1 MARTRPK
8 GILFDIGDTL
18 LRETRYGVADGV
30 AALQPLGGR
39 GEQLAIELDAK
50 IAYTHRHSAA
60 EFSVAG
66 WLVAERAHLGLEGS
80 IADLELGFLRAAAG
94 LVPYPGAREALE
106 SFRDGGIALGAVS
119 NSTLGHAALA
129 ARLEDLGFG
138 DLVPFVISSADIG
151 VRKPNARV
159 FATGIERIGL
169 PASELWYIGDNWDS
183 DVAGASAAGLF
194 PVWLKPLGDEREGV
208 EHARARS
215 WEDIASLFEAANG

>member
-1 MARTRPK
+1 MAPTRPK

-30 AALQPLGGR
+30 AALQPRGGR
-39 GEQLAIELDAK
+39 GEELAIELDAK
-50 IAYTHRHSAA
+50 IAYTHRQSAA
-60 EFSVAG
+60 EFSLAG
-66 WLVAERAHLGLEGS
+66 WLAAERAHFGLEGS
-80 IADLELGFLRAAAG
+80 IAELELEFLRAATEW
-94 LVPYPGAREALE
+94 VPYPGAREALE
-106 SFRDGGIALGAVS
+106 DFRDRGIALGAVS
-119 NSTLGHAALA
+119 NATIGHAALA
-129 ARLEDLGFG
+129 ARLEDIGFG

-151 VRKPNARV
+151 VRKPDARV

-169 PASELWYIGDNWDS
+169 PARELWYIGDHWDD

-208 EHARARS
+208 EHARPRS